1 MKRVPIALAAAAL
14 ALAAT
19 PAVADEPGA
28 GGTRPLV
35 PKTGEEV
42 YKMVCE
48 SCHMPGGAGAQGA
61 ARFPALASNPRLAT
75 PAYAISVIEKGKG
88 GMPWFSDMLTPEQV
102 AAVTNYLRTHFGNN
116 YPQPVTAADVLPFAK
131 PPASDR

>member
-14 ALAAT
+14 ALAAS
-19 PAVADEPGA
+19 AAADEPGA

-116 YPQPVTAADVLPFAK
+116 YPQPVTVEDVRAFAK
-131 PPASDR
+131 PAGGE